1 VSFLALMRSPNRL
14 RHSPLIG
21 ANRKRP
27 DDFLLAPFDPKSEV
41 NLHTLRGCKKPND
54 LSLRQVMPG
63 AGLGT
68 KQNPALRMKA
78 RLLPFGFGLLLQP
91 QNMCA

>member
-1 VSFLALMRSPNRL
+1 M
-14 RHSPLIG
+14 G
-21 ANRKRP
+21 ANRKRL

-41 NLHTLRGCKKPND
+41 NLHLLPLLEAERSIASSSNARC
-54 LSLRQVMPG
+54 
-63 AGLGT
+63 LGT
-68 KQNPALRMKA
+68 KQNQALRMKA